1 MPFKVKKQQTQ
12 KLRTI
17 QSAQY
22 IPIRP
27 IDIIHLRIDLELW
40 FWVANKIIRNEY
52 FHLPLDPKT
61 IYTKIIK
68 PLKYGCQQPQRFAG
82 LWGSCIGTPWNP
94 RLPSFFNSIFF
105 GSSNLFNSHGH
116 LRHFNSL
123 YTYYS
128 MVTWL
133 MRATLTLSRPFA
145 RTIQDRVFTLILGP
159 YHL

>member
-1 MPFKVKKQQTQ
+1 MDVPLPATLGFWGIPYAISNSKVMPFKVKKQQTQ

-61 IYTKIIK
+61 IYTKVIK

-82 LWGSCIGTPWNP
+82 LWGSCIGTPWN
-94 RLPSFFNSIFF
+94 
-105 GSSNLFNSHGH
+105 H
-116 LRHFNSL
+116 
-123 YTYYS
+123 
-128 MVTWL
+128 
-133 MRATLTLSRPFA
+133 AK
-145 RTIQDRVFTLILGP
+145 RVFSTPFSSEVRISSTPTGTSVISTP
-159 YHL
+159 YIPTIPW